1 MSKKIKIIIAVLVVI
16 GVCAGVFAKYSKDS
30 NVEQVT
36 SVVAA
41 VENDSKSISIK
52 WDSVKNCT
60 GYNLYESTNGAE
72 FRKIATVDGEDTTS
86 YVFGNAK
93 AAEKYDFYVTAVRKS
108 FGKSFESK
116 RFAAVR
122 ICIPP
127 EQSKIKSVLSQKSG
141 VIAVEWSGDSNADG
155 YQIQYAEGDN
165 GDMSTAKTQSVAD
178 NSKTSC
184 EIDGLKDGD
193 AYSIR
198 MRAYIKDGNS
208 VYSGAWS
215 DIQTVKVFKAVKL
228 GSDIDTK
235 KPMIALTFD
244 DGPGYNS
251 ASDDIL
257 DVLEK
262 YNARATFFMVGQNA
276 KDHPK
281 NLKRKV
287 ELGCELGNHTF
298 DHTHYGKKVTKS
310 DIKKASDAIYDACGQ
325 YPTAFRSPGGNTT
338 QTIRDECEAENMPL
352 YYWSLDTQ
360 DWKYRNADH
369 VYNAVMKNVKDG
381 DIILMHEIYSTTA
394 DAVKKM
400 VPELIKQGYQLV
412 TCEELIQAKTG
423 EAPSSGVQYV
433 NAKTINNKTK

>member
-1 MSKKIKIIIAVLVVI
+1 MSKKMKIIIAVLVVI

-52 WDSVKNCT
+52 WNSVKNCT
-60 GYNLYESTNGAE
+60 GYNLYESTNGTE

-86 YVFGNAK
+86 YIFGNAK
-93 AAEKYDFYVTAVRKS
+93 TAEKYDFYVTAVRKS

-116 RFAAVR
+116 RFAPVR

-127 EQSKIKSVLSQKSG
+127 EQ
-141 VIAVEWSGDSNADG
+141 
-155 YQIQYAEGDN
+155 AEGDK
-165 GDMSTAKTQSVAD
+165 GDMSAAKTQSVAD

-208 VYSGAWS
+208 VYNGAWS
-215 DIQTVKVFKAVKL
+215 DIQTVKVFKTVKL

-235 KPMIALTFD
+235 KHMIALTFD

-287 ELGCELGNHTF
+287 KLGCELGNHTF

-338 QTIRDECEAENMPL
+338 QTIRDECEAENMSL

-381 DIILMHEIYSTTA
+381 DIILMHEIYPTTA

-423 EAPSSGVQYV
+423 EAPSSGTQYV

>member
-1 MSKKIKIIIAVLVVI
+1 MSKKTKVIIALLVVL
-16 GVCAGVFAKYSKDS
+16 GVCVGLFAKYSKDS
-30 NVEQVT
+30 NVDAV
-36 SVVAA
+36 SSVAA
-41 VENDSKSISIK
+41 TAADDSKSIAFGWK
-52 WDSVKNCT
+52 PVENCI
-60 GYNLYESTNGAE
+60 GYNIYESQNGTDYK
-72 FRKIATVDGEDTTS
+72 KIASVDGENTTS
-86 YVFGNAK
+86 YVFNEAK

-108 FGKSFESK
+108 FGKTFESK
-116 RFAAVR
+116 QFSSVR
-122 ICIPP
+122 VCIPP
-127 EQSKIKSVLSQKSG
+127 EQSKIKNILSQKSG
-141 VIAVEWSGDSNADG
+141 AVTVEWDGDSNADG

-165 GDMSTAKTQSVAD
+165 GDMTAAKTESVGD

-184 EIDGLKDGD
+184 EIDGLKDGNE
-193 AYSIR
+193 YSVR
-198 MRAYIKDGNS
+198 MRAYIKDENS
-208 VYSGAWS
+208 VYNGKWS
-215 DIQTVKVFKAVKL
+215 EIKTVKVFKAVKI
-228 GSDIDTK
+228 SDDIDTK

-281 NLKRKV
+281 NLKRKID
-287 ELGCELGNHTF
+287 LGCELGNHTF
-298 DHTHYGKKVTKS
+298 DHSHYGKKVTKN

-338 QTIRDECEAENMPL
+338 QTIRDECAAENMPL

-369 VYNAVMKNVKDG
+369 VYNAVMNNVKDG

-394 DAVKKM
+394 DAVAKM

-412 TCEELIQAKTG
+412 TCDELIQAKTG
-423 EAPSSGVQYV
+423 EVPTSGVQYV
-433 NAKTINNKTK
+433 NAKTIKNKTS